1 MRRTAAAALLALLG
15 LAGCADTKLQVG
27 LHTRS
32 AVYANS
38 LLEQEGG
45 VRPILTASPSRVG
58 TLQGVS
64 PGAPLRGLGTFASD
78 GVRVGMH
85 RQCPDATV
93 LTGPATLA
101 LAARVGR
108 SRELSKLLEDANNSG
123 ILLAEDL
130 ASLGKATGL
139 DYFFL
144 ATIASHGTSNA
155 VRFNPLGLTMVRSDW
170 TTMNMVLQ
178 LYHAPSGRIVWQSVG
193 DSTGYT
199 ESIASNP
206 VSVHAVTSDLA
217 SAMIGDLIKGRSRT
231 TLTRVGD
238 GPVRLEP
245 EPGDPGTHM
254 WRDSDPADAES
265 PADAPDVEPEAMPA
279 KVP

>member
-1 MRRTAAAALLALLG
+1 MRFIALSALLAGAALF
-15 LAGCADTKLQVG
+15 GCADTKLQVG

-45 VRPILTASPSRVG
+45 IQPILFAKPPRVG

-78 GVRVGMH
+78 AVRVGLH
-85 RQCPDATV
+85 RQCPEATV

-101 LAARVGR
+101 LAAQAGR
-108 SRELSKLLEDANNSG
+108 SRELAKLLEDANNSG
-123 ILLAEDL
+123 ILVAEDL
-130 ASLGKATGL
+130 ASVGKATGL

-170 TTMNMVLQ
+170 TTMNIVLQ

-199 ESIASNP
+199 ESVASNP

-217 SAMIGDLIKGRSRT
+217 AAMIGDLVRGRSRT

-238 GPVRLEP
+238 GPTRIEA
-245 EPGDPGTHM
+245 EPGHPDTYL
-254 WRDSDPADAES
+254 WREADAVDADT
-265 PADAPDVEPEAMPA
+265 PADAPDIEPEAMPIQA
-279 KVP
+279 G